1 MITLENVTKKIDK
14 NTILDNISFEIP
26 TGSCFALIGS
36 NGAGKSTILRL
47 ISGIYKEESG
57 KILIDNKTVF
67 DNPSSK
73 EKVFFINDETIQFQ
87 QFTVDSLKDYYMQ
100 FYPKFS
106 EETFEKL
113 LKKVNLPK
121 DKKLSTF
128 SKGMKRQ
135 AIVIV
140 GIASGSDYLLLD
152 ESFDGLD
159 PTMRLIVKHM
169 LFDAMEER
177 DLTVVISSHN
187 LKEITEL
194 CDNCA
199 LIHEGK
205 LIFRRD
211 IEGVASDLFK
221 VQVAFKDNEDINSIK
236 SNNEINI
243 VHMDKNMSVYN
254 LIIRGDSER
263 TEEIIKEKNPVI
275 MDFMPLTLEE
285 TFIYEME
292 GMGYADFNL

>member
-254 LIIRGDSER
+254 FIIRGDRER

>member
-1 MITLENVTKKIDK
+1 
-14 NTILDNISFEIP
+14 
-26 TGSCFALIGS
+26 
-36 NGAGKSTILRL
+36 
-47 ISGIYKEESG
+47 
-57 KILIDNKTVF
+57 
-67 DNPSSK
+67 
-73 EKVFFINDETIQFQ
+73 
-87 QFTVDSLKDYYMQ
+87 
-100 FYPKFS
+100 
-106 EETFEKL
+106 
-113 LKKVNLPK
+113 
-121 DKKLSTF
+121 
-128 SKGMKRQ
+128 
-135 AIVIV
+135 
-140 GIASGSDYLLLD
+140 
-152 ESFDGLD
+152 
-159 PTMRLIVKHM
+159 MRLIVKHM

-211 IEGVASDLFK
+211 IEVVASDLFK

-254 LIIRGDSER
+254 LIIRGDRER

>member
-254 LIIRGDSER
+254 LIIRGDRER

>member
-211 IEGVASDLFK
+211 IEVVASDLFK

-254 LIIRGDSER
+254 LIIRGDRER